1 MTFRIALA
9 ALASL
14 LTLLACEGALQLA
27 TGPLFASGATHY
39 RPWMAF
45 DPVFSWR
52 NVPGVPVG
60 RIQRSDGSEFDA
72 RINALGFRGPEIET
86 PKPSGTVRVVCMGDS
101 ATFGLIQP
109 DLLGRDNAH
118 VPMVSYVEELRLVL
132 EREGRRNVEV
142 VNTGVVGYSSS
153 HGLRQLL
160 LQVLDL
166 DPDVVTFRFG
176 VNDQYDAWAPALRAS
191 EPDGLRRELF
201 YAFHGWKLFRL
212 GLGAY
217 QRMAWLHPEKKSVPF
232 TTNRRFRKN
241 VERFVEVARAH
252 GVHLMIMDYPVGS
265 LIRLPGDR
273 VSLREAT
280 YVHHKIRKSNRR
292 LQRIAQKV
300 ALRYDI
306 PVLHTAR
313 RMTGGDVPLFNQTDY
328 VHPSLAGAAATA
340 ELLYRE
346 LDRLGWLDPA
356 GSETTG

>member
-1 MTFRIALA
+1 MTSRVVLA
-9 ALASL
+9 VLASL
-14 LTLLACEGALQLA
+14 LTLLAGEGALQLA
-27 TGPLFASGATHY
+27 TGPRFPSSGTHY

-60 RIQRSDGSEFDA
+60 RIRRSDGSEFDV

-86 PKPSGTVRVVCMGDS
+86 PKAPGTLRIVCMGDS
-101 ATFGLIQP
+101 ATFGFVQP
-109 DLLGRDNAH
+109 DLPSQDDEH
-118 VPMVSYVEELRLVL
+118 VPIVSYVEELRLVL

-142 VNTGVVGYSSS
+142 VNAGVVGYSSS

-176 VNDQYDAWAPALRAS
+176 VNDQYDAWAPALRAL

-201 YAFHGWKLFRL
+201 YGFYGWKLFRL

-217 QRMAWLHPEKKSVPF
+217 QRIPWLHPEKGSVPF

-241 VERFVEVARAH
+241 VERFVEVARAR
-252 GVHLMIMDYPVGS
+252 GVHLLIMDYPVGT
-265 LIRLPGDR
+265 LIRVPQGR

-300 ALRYDI
+300 SLRNDI
-306 PVLHTAR
+306 PVLHTAGR
-313 RMTGGDVPLFNQTDY
+313 KVQGDVPLFNQIDY
-328 VHPSLAGAAATA
+328 VHPTPRGAAAIA
-340 ELLYRE
+340 ELLYHE
-346 LDRLGWLDPA
+346 LDRLGWLGPA
-356 GSETTG
+356 GAAR